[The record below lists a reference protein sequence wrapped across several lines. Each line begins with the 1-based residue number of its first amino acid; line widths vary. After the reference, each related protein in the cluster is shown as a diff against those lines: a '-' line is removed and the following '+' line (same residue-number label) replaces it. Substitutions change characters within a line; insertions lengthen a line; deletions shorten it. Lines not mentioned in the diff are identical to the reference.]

1 MPESRACD
9 YCKQVGRDT
18 EREPVPVDKME
29 SGLNAPPMHPYCRCA
44 VAEVYVEDGMTRLY
58 RNKDSNK
65 RRPINIVRQ
74 NHLTKDFR
82 KRGGVVW
89 QDDEAERYL
98 KSQKAAAMNLNAEI
112 IVLQK
117 KATISEVLEELYHA
131 EQWKDGRLV
140 DEPVSK
146 IKAEIEAQN
155 YLLSVSK
162 RYNIPRNEIEQTKN
176 NLKYWKE
183 ELKKYEN

>member
-1 MPESRACD
+1 
-9 YCKQVGRDT
+9 
-18 EREPVPVDKME
+18 
-29 SGLNAPPMHPYCRCA
+29 
-44 VAEVYVEDGMTRLY
+44 
-58 RNKDSNK
+58 
-65 RRPINIVRQ
+65 
-74 NHLTKDFR
+74 
-82 KRGGVVW
+82 
-89 QDDEAERYL
+89 
-98 KSQKAAAMNLNAEI
+98 MNLNAET

-162 RYNIPRNEIEQTKN
+162 RYNIPRNEVEQTKI
-176 NLKYWKE
+176 NLEYWKE
-183 ELKKYEN
+183 ELRKYED